1 MSVGADTSPPRWPN
15 TCNSDQLKA
24 ELATTIATLD
34 TEELQ
39 LARQLLHLVLAEQL

>member
-1 MSVGADTSPPRWPN
+1 MSVRPTPLLQGGHGEG
-15 TCNSDQLKA
+15 DQLKA
-24 ELATTIATLD
+24 ALATTIATLD